1 MYNKFVTNGNEIVQI
16 LVQKDNWGTQTMK
29 IKSVIQAMITT
40 AIVACMAIPTF
51 AAEYEGIIT
60 KDCNAKQVL
69 QDGTVNEIPV
79 DEGVR
84 VEILEEQEG
93 GYLIVLPENNYIVE
107 LDKDAILVDAPKEE
121 VKQKS
126 TGDEVV
132 NYAKKFIGT
141 KYVRGGNSLTKGVD
155 CSGFTSQVFKEF
167 GINLK
172 RSSRD
177 QYASNGVKVSK
188 SNLQAGDLI
197 FYGYNG
203 NVSHVAIYIGDGKII
218 HASTSIRGVV
228 IDPLELRGMPP
239 FIGYKRV
246 L

>member
-1 MYNKFVTNGNEIVQI
+1 
-16 LVQKDNWGTQTMK
+16 MK
-29 IKSVIQAMITT
+29 IRTVIKAIMTT

-51 AAEYEGIIT
+51 ATEYEGFIT
-60 KDCNAKQVL
+60 EECNAKQIL

-79 DEGVR
+79 AEGER
-84 VEILEEQEG
+84 VEILEELEDRYQV
-93 GYLIVLPENNYIVE
+93 VLKDSRYIVE
-107 LDKDAILVDAPKEE
+107 IAKEQILIDTPEEE
-121 VKQKS
+121 VNTSNQ
-126 TGDEVV
+126 GEEVI
-132 NYAKKFIGT
+132 NYAKKFLGT
-141 KYVRGGNSLTKGVD
+141 RYVPGGNSLTKGVD

-177 QYASNGVKVSK
+177 QYASNGSKVSK
-188 SNLQAGDLI
+188 SELQPGDLV

-203 NVSHVAIYIGDGKII
+203 NVSHVAIYIGDGEII
-218 HASTSIRGVV
+218 HASTGIRGVV